1 MRGCLVL
8 SDSAGGDLTILLV
21 TVQQSPGSFK
31 DGDDLNPG
39 CFFGTLQYFLAV
51 FFLTVKGGRRQMV
64 EGHRERIFGHFPGD

>member
-1 MRGCLVL
+1 MRGCLVF

-21 TVQQSPGSFK
+21 TVQQSSGSFK

-51 FFLTVKGGRRQMV
+51 FS
-64 EGHRERIFGHFPGD
+64 